1 MLQQMGGVIETDVAG
16 LYDTP
21 VGLVISIQS
30 GKKLIP
36 VVRDSGL
43 MDQIRRE

>member
-1 MLQQMGGVIETDVAG
+1 MLQQMGGIVETDVAG
-16 LYDTP
+16 VYDAP
-21 VGLVISIQS
+21 AGLGISIQR

-43 MDQIRRE
+43 MDQIRR

>member
-1 MLQQMGGVIETDVAG
+1 MLQQMGGVVETDISGV
-16 LYDTP
+16 YDTP
-21 VGLVISIQS
+21 VGLVISIQR

>member
-1 MLQQMGGVIETDVAG
+1 MSGVVETDVAG
-16 LYDTP
+16 VYDIP
-21 VGLVISIQS
+21 VGLVISIQR

-43 MDQIRRE
+43 MDQIRR